1 VPCWGQAWTGAG
13 AYRGDV
19 SANSIGE
26 YLRAR
31 RELVRPDEVGIP
43 DSGRRR
49 VAGLRR
55 DELALLA
62 GISTEYYTRLEQ
74 GTDHHPSAQVLDA
87 LARALRLDADATAHL
102 HELAAPIATRRRR
115 TRRSEQ
121 VSPSVHQLLNSWS
134 ANPAF
139 VSGRYMDVL
148 AANPLMTAL
157 SPMYSPGTNVL
168 RAAFLGSAVNDLFCD
183 PQDRLENVVS
193 ALRASAGPDVDDPQ
207 LTELIGELSLKS
219 DDFRRLWARHDVKPH
234 VGAGVHRMQHPQV
247 GDLELHYDKF
257 HLAGADRQML
267 TVYQAKPGSR
277 SEQALTLLA
286 TIASD
291 QPDRTRGRA
300 QDVDG
305 ASRVGVAREGE

>member
-1 VPCWGQAWTGAG
+1 
-13 AYRGDV
+13 V
-19 SANSIGE
+19 SVNSIGE

-49 VAGLRR
+49 VTGLRR

-74 GTDHHPSAQVLDA
+74 GSDHHPSAQVLDA

-102 HELAAPIATRRRR
+102 HELAAPATARRRR
-115 TRRSEQ
+115 ARRPEQ
-121 VSPSVHQLLNSWS
+121 VSPSVRRLLNSWPG
-134 ANPAF
+134 NPAF
-139 VSGRYMDVL
+139 VQGRFLDVL

-157 SPMYSPGTNVL
+157 SPMYTPGRNIL
-168 RAAFLGSAVNDLFCD
+168 RAAFLDSAVSDLFCD
-183 PQDRLENVVS
+183 PEVRLENVVS

-219 DDFRRLWARHDVKPH
+219 ADFRRLWARHDVKPH
-234 VGAGVHRMQHPQV
+234 IGTGVHQMQHPQV
-247 GDLELHYDKF
+247 GELELHYDKF

-267 TVYQAKPGSR
+267 TVYQAQPGSR

-286 TIASD
+286 TIAAD
-291 QPDRTRGRA
+291 QQHRPAGSAHDM
-300 QDVDG
+300 G
-305 ASRVGVAREGE
+305 ANSTSLTQKT